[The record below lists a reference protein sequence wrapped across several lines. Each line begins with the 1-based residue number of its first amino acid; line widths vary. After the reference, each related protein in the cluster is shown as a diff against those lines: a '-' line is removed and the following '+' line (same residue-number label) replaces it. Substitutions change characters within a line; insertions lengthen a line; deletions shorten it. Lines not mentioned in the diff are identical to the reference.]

1 MIQGR
6 MLRGRIMIDN
16 EADAS
21 TLRNKGSVGINVG
34 QKLSLDLMT
43 SLDLV
48 IRKKMEVARGKK
60 RLSEEQLRRLLT
72 ADESKI
78 ATAYHYL
85 KFKGLR
91 PEIKKKKLYLFRGR
105 VTVFHDSESINFT
118 KLGKSQNY
126 IAIVDSDGNCLVYS
140 ARRLPIRGWKLAVGN
155 AGRNHELSETLNGSG
170 MRMES
175 GLKFGSEFRVYEAG
189 SSHAKYLMTIGDS
202 CLARDLVGRVRIAQS
217 VRKTY
222 VQAILDRERN
232 SFNYLEF
239 RWIRK

>member
-6 MLRGRIMIDN
+6 LLRGRVFIDN

-21 TLRNKGSVGINVG
+21 TLRNKGSVGRNVG

-48 IRKKMEVARGKK
+48 IRKKMEITKGKK
-60 RLSEEQLRRLLT
+60 TLPAEKVKEMLDVEEL
-72 ADESKI
+72 KI

-91 PEIKKKKLYLFRGR
+91 PEIKKKKLYFSRGR
-105 VTVFHDSESINFT
+105 VTVFQDCELINFT
-118 KLGKSQNY
+118 KLPKGPNH
-126 IAIVDSDGNCLVYS
+126 IAIVDSEGNCLVYS
-140 ARRLPIRGWKLAVGN
+140 LSRLLIREDNLVRGN
-155 AGRNHELSETLNGSG
+155 EGGYRMLSETLSSG
-170 MRMES
+170 GMKVES
-175 GLKFGSEFRVYEAG
+175 GLKFGSEFRVYESG

-222 VQAILDRERN
+222 VQAIFDRERKGL
-232 SFNYLEF
+232 SYIEF